1 MAEAVIVSTVRTAV
15 GRAVKGALATTRPD
29 DLGAV
34 AIRGALDRVPALD
47 AKEIDDVILGCAM
60 PEAEQGMNV
69 ARIACL
75 RAGLPVELSSMTV
88 NRFCASGLQ
97 SISLA
102 AERIRGGG
110 ASAIIA
116 GGTESMSMVPM
127 GGNKISANPWL
138 VQNYADSYLN
148 MGLTAERVAAKYG
161 ITRERA
167 DEFSLS
173 SHLKA
178 LEAIQAGRFA
188 EEIVPVTVTNNLPT
202 AIASKPSTKETMFT
216 TDEGPRADTSL
227 EALAKLK
234 PAFHAKGVVTAGNSS
249 QTSDGAAAAVVM
261 SESRAKELGIRPMA
275 RFVAFATSGCLPE
288 EMGVGPVYAIPKALK
303 LAGLTLKDID
313 LIELNEAFAAQ
324 ALAVL
329 SQLDVDLSKVN
340 VNGGA
345 IALGHPLGC
354 TGAKLTATLL
364 HEMRRRGSRYG
375 LVTMCVGGG
384 MGAAGIFEN
393 LN

>member
-1 MAEAVIVSTVRTAV
+1 MPEAVIVSTVRTAV

-97 SISLA
+97 SIALA
-102 AERIRGGG
+102 SERIRGGG

-138 VQNYADSYLN
+138 VQHYADSYLN

-161 ITRERA
+161 ISREQA

-173 SHLKA
+173 SHRKA

-188 EEIVPVTVTNNLPT
+188 DEIVAVTVANTIPT
-202 AIASKPSTKETMFT
+202 AKASKPSTKETLFT

-261 SESRAKELGIRPMA
+261 SESRAKELGIRPIA

-324 ALAVL
+324 SLAVYL
-329 SQLDVDLSKVN
+329 SS
-340 VNGGA
+340 
-345 IALGHPLGC
+345 
-354 TGAKLTATLL
+354 TLT
-364 HEMRRRGSRYG
+364 YPK
-375 LVTMCVGGG
+375 
-384 MGAAGIFEN
+384 
-393 LN
+393 